1 MKVILIILRLQKNPL
16 ITLDK
21 LRTLI
26 IFLLLLLSCD
36 FNYESNDNIVA
47 RAGEKTMTNEELIE
61 KLPKIINSEDSLI
74 ISNKIINNWALNQ
87 LLIKNA
93 EINLSSEEVEK
104 IEKISREYYNDLL
117 ISTYKNKVA
126 SYNSDT
132 LVLDDEISEYYNSNF
147 DNFIL
152 YEDIIKGRYVRLNKN
167 NFNLNEIKRR
177 FKRFNEQDL
186 TFFDSISLQL
196 LNYSLNDT
204 TWVNKDLFFN
214 KIPVLKDEEIDRIV
228 KKTLYVVKEDSLDV
242 YLIKINDFIVINDKA
257 PLDYIYN
264 RIEELIK
271 NKKRVDF
278 IKKFETETIE
288 NAKLENNFEIIK

>member
-1 MKVILIILRLQKNPL
+1 MRVILIILRLQKNLL

-21 LRTLI
+21 LRKLFI
-26 IFLLLLLSCD
+26 LLLLILSCD
-36 FNYESNDNIVA
+36 FNTELNDNIVA
-47 RAGEKTMTNEELIE
+47 RVGDKTLSKEDLIN
-61 KLPKIINSEDSLI
+61 KLPKIVNSEDSII

-87 LLIKNA
+87 LLIENA
-93 EINLSSEEVEK
+93 EINLSNEEVEK
-104 IEKISREYYNDLL
+104 IEKISNDYYNDLL
-117 ISTYKNKVA
+117 ISTYKNKLA

-132 LVLDDEISEYYNSNF
+132 LVLDDEISEYYDSNF
-147 DNFIL
+147 ENFLL

-177 FKRFNEQDL
+177 FRRFNEQDL

-214 KIPVLKDEEIDRIV
+214 KIPVLKDEEIERIV

-242 YLIKINDFIVINDKA
+242 YLIKINDFIDINDKA

-288 NAKLENNFEIIK
+288 NAKIENNFEIIK

>member
-1 MKVILIILRLQKNPL
+1 MKAILIILQSQKNPL

-21 LRTLI
+21 LRTLL

-47 RAGEKTMTNEELIE
+47 RAGEKTLTNEELIE

-74 ISNKIINNWALNQ
+74 ISNKIIKNWALNQ

-104 IEKISREYYNDLL
+104 IKKISSEYYNDLL
-117 ISTYKNKVA
+117 ISTYKNKIA

-147 DNFIL
+147 DNFLL

-177 FKRFNEQDL
+177 FRRFNEQDL

-196 LNYSLNDT
+196 LNYSLNDS

-214 KIPVLKDEEIDRIV
+214 KIPVLKDEEIERIV

-242 YLIKINDFIVINDKA
+242 YLIKINDFIGINDKA

-271 NKKRVDF
+271 NKKKVDF
-278 IKKFETETIE
+278 IKKFEIETIE

>member
-1 MKVILIILRLQKNPL
+1 MKAILIILQSQKNPL

-21 LRTLI
+21 LRTLL

-47 RAGEKTMTNEELIE
+47 RAGEKTLTNEELIE

-74 ISNKIINNWALNQ
+74 ISNKIINDWALNQ

-117 ISTYKNKVA
+117 ISTYKNKIA

-147 DNFIL
+147 DNFLL

-177 FKRFNEQDL
+177 FRRFNEQDL

-196 LNYSLNDT
+196 LNYSLNDS

-214 KIPVLKDEEIDRIV
+214 KIPVLKDEEIERIV

-242 YLIKINDFIVINDKA
+242 YLIKINDFIGINGKA
-257 PLDYIYN
+257 PLDYIYY

-271 NKKRVDF
+271 NKKKVDF

>member
-47 RAGEKTMTNEELIE
+47 RAGEKTMTNKELIE

-117 ISTYKNKVA
+117 ISTYKNKIA

-147 DNFIL
+147 DNFLL

-177 FKRFNEQDL
+177 FRRFNEQDL

-196 LNYSLNDT
+196 LNYSLNDS

-214 KIPVLKDEEIDRIV
+214 KIPVLKDEEIERIV

>member
-1 MKVILIILRLQKNPL
+1 MKAILIILQSQKNPL

-21 LRTLI
+21 LRTLL
-26 IFLLLLLSCD
+26 IFLLLLFSCD

-47 RAGEKTMTNEELIE
+47 RAGEKTLTNEELIE

-74 ISNKIINNWALNQ
+74 ISNKIINDWALNQ

-104 IEKISREYYNDLL
+104 IKKISSEYYNDLL
-117 ISTYKNKVA
+117 ISTYKNKIA

-147 DNFIL
+147 DNFLL

-177 FKRFNEQDL
+177 FRRFNEQDL

-214 KIPVLKDEEIDRIV
+214 KIPVLKDEEIERIV

-242 YLIKINDFIVINDKA
+242 YLIKINDFIGINDKA
-257 PLDYIYN
+257 PLDYIYY

-271 NKKRVDF
+271 NKKKVDF

>member
-1 MKVILIILRLQKNPL
+1 MRVILIILRLQKNLL

-21 LRTLI
+21 LRKLFI
-26 IFLLLLLSCD
+26 LLLLILSCD
-36 FNYESNDNIVA
+36 FNTELNDNIVA
-47 RAGEKTMTNEELIE
+47 RVGDKTLSKEDLIN
-61 KLPKIINSEDSLI
+61 KLPKIVNSEDSII

-87 LLIKNA
+87 LLIDNA
-93 EINLSSEEVEK
+93 EINLSNEEVEK
-104 IEKISREYYNDLL
+104 IEKISNDYYNDLL
-117 ISTYKNKVA
+117 ISTYKNKLA

-132 LVLDDEISEYYNSNF
+132 LVLDDEISEYYDSNF
-147 DNFIL
+147 ENFLL

-177 FKRFNEQDL
+177 FRRFNEQDL

-204 TWVNKDLFFN
+204 IWVNKDLFFN
-214 KIPVLKDEEIDRIV
+214 KIPVLKDEEIERIV

-242 YLIKINDFIVINDKA
+242 YLIKINDFIDINDKA

-288 NAKLENNFEIIK
+288 NAKIENNFEIIK

>member
-47 RAGEKTMTNEELIE
+47 RVGEKTMTNEELIE

>member
-126 SYNSDT
+126 SYNSET

>member
-1 MKVILIILRLQKNPL
+1 MR
-16 ITLDK
+16 K
-21 LRTLI
+21 LF
-26 IFLLLLLSCD
+26 IFLLLILSCD
-36 FNYESNDNIVA
+36 FNTELNDNIIA
-47 RAGEKTMTNEELIE
+47 RVGDKTLSKKDLID
-61 KLPKIINSEDSLI
+61 KLPKNINSDDSII

-87 LLIKNA
+87 LLIDNA

-104 IEKISREYYNDLL
+104 IEKISSDYYNDLL

-132 LVLDDEISEYYNSNF
+132 LVLDDEISKYYDSNF
-147 DNFIL
+147 ENFLL

-177 FKRFNEQDL
+177 FRRFNEQDL

-214 KIPVLKDEEIDRIV
+214 KIPVLKDEEIERIV

-242 YLIKINDFIVINDKA
+242 YLIKINDFIGINDKA
-257 PLDYIYN
+257 PLDYIYY

-288 NAKLENNFEIIK
+288 NAKIENNFEIIK

>member
-1 MKVILIILRLQKNPL
+1 MKAILIILQSQKNPL

-21 LRTLI
+21 LRTLL

-47 RAGEKTMTNEELIE
+47 RAGEKTLTNEELIE

-74 ISNKIINNWALNQ
+74 ISNKIINDWALNQ

-104 IEKISREYYNDLL
+104 IEKISSEYYNDLL
-117 ISTYKNKVA
+117 ISTYKNKIA

-147 DNFIL
+147 DNFLL

-177 FKRFNEQDL
+177 FRRFNEQDL

-196 LNYSLNDT
+196 LNYSLNDS

-214 KIPVLKDEEIDRIV
+214 KIPVLKDEEIERIV

-242 YLIKINDFIVINDKA
+242 YLIKINDFIGINDKA
-257 PLDYIYN
+257 PLDYIYY

-288 NAKLENNFEIIK
+288 NAKI

>member
-47 RAGEKTMTNEELIE
+47 RAGEKTMTNKELIE

-93 EINLSSEEVEK
+93 EINLSSKEVEK

-147 DNFIL
+147 DNFLL

>member
-1 MKVILIILRLQKNPL
+1 MRVILITLRLQKNLL

-21 LRTLI
+21 LRKLF
-26 IFLLLLLSCD
+26 IFLLLILSCD
-36 FNYESNDNIVA
+36 FNTELNDNIIA
-47 RAGEKTMTNEELIE
+47 RVGDKTLSKKDLID
-61 KLPKIINSEDSLI
+61 KLPKNINSDDSII

-87 LLIKNA
+87 LLIDNA

-104 IEKISREYYNDLL
+104 IEKISSDYYNDLL

-132 LVLDDEISEYYNSNF
+132 LVLDVEIYEYYDSNF
-147 DNFIL
+147 ENFLL

-177 FKRFNEQDL
+177 FRRFNEQDL

-214 KIPVLKDEEIDRIV
+214 KIPVLKDEEIERIV

-242 YLIKINDFIVINDKA
+242 YLIKINDFIDINDKA

-271 NKKRVDF
+271 NKKKVDF

-288 NAKLENNFEIIK
+288 NAKIENNFEIIK

>member
-1 MKVILIILRLQKNPL
+1 MRVILITLRLQKNLL

-21 LRTLI
+21 LRKLF
-26 IFLLLLLSCD
+26 IFLLLILSCD
-36 FNYESNDNIVA
+36 FNTESNDNIVA
-47 RAGEKTMTNEELIE
+47 IVGDKTLSKEDLIN
-61 KLPKIINSEDSLI
+61 KLPKIVNSEDSII

-87 LLIKNA
+87 LLIDNA

-104 IEKISREYYNDLL
+104 IEKISSDYYNDLL

-132 LVLDDEISEYYNSNF
+132 LVLDDEISKYYDSNF
-147 DNFIL
+147 ENFLL

-177 FKRFNEQDL
+177 FRRFNEQDL

-214 KIPVLKDEEIDRIV
+214 KIPVLKDEEIERIV

-242 YLIKINDFIVINDKA
+242 YLIKINDFIDINDKA

-271 NKKRVDF
+271 NKKKVDF

-288 NAKLENNFEIIK
+288 NAKIENNFEIIK

>member
-1 MKVILIILRLQKNPL
+1 MKVILTTLRLQKNLL
-16 ITLDK
+16 ITLVK
-21 LRTLI
+21 LRKLLFFLI
-26 IFLLLLLSCD
+26 LLLSCN
-36 FNYESNDNIVA
+36 FNTESNDNIVA
-47 RAGEKTMTNEELIE
+47 RAGEKTLTKEELID
-61 KLPKIINSEDSLI
+61 KLPKIINLEDSII

-87 LLIKNA
+87 LLIENA
-93 EINLSSEEVEK
+93 EINLSSEEIEK
-104 IEKISREYYNDLL
+104 IEKISSEYYNDLL

-132 LVLDDEISEYYNSNF
+132 LVLDNEISEYYNSNF
-147 DNFIL
+147 DNFLL

-177 FKRFNEQDL
+177 FRRFNEQDL

-214 KIPVLKDEEIDRIV
+214 KIPVLKDDEIERIV

-242 YLIKINDFIVINDKA
+242 YLIKINDFIGINDKA

-264 RIEELIK
+264 RIEELVK
-271 NKKRVDF
+271 NKKKVDF

>member
-1 MKVILIILRLQKNPL
+1 MKAILIILQSQKNPL

-21 LRTLI
+21 LRTLL
-26 IFLLLLLSCD
+26 IFLLLLFSCD

-47 RAGEKTMTNEELIE
+47 RAGEKTLTNEELIE

-74 ISNKIINNWALNQ
+74 ISNKIINDWALNQ

-104 IEKISREYYNDLL
+104 IEKISSEYYNDLL
-117 ISTYKNKVA
+117 ISTYKNKIA

-147 DNFIL
+147 DNFLL

-177 FKRFNEQDL
+177 FRRFNEQDL

-214 KIPVLKDEEIDRIV
+214 KIPVLKDEEIERIV

-242 YLIKINDFIVINDKA
+242 YLIKINDFIGINDKA

-271 NKKRVDF
+271 NKKKVDF

>member
-1 MKVILIILRLQKNPL
+1 MKAILIILQSQKNPL

-21 LRTLI
+21 LRTLL

-47 RAGEKTMTNEELIE
+47 RAGEKTLTNEELIE

-74 ISNKIINNWALNQ
+74 ISNKIINDWALNQ

-93 EINLSSEEVEK
+93 EINLSSKEVEK

-132 LVLDDEISEYYNSNF
+132 LVLDDEISDYYNSNF
-147 DNFIL
+147 DNFLL

-177 FKRFNEQDL
+177 FRRFNEQDL

-196 LNYSLNDT
+196 LNYSLNDS

-214 KIPVLKDEEIDRIV
+214 KIPVLKDEEIERIV

-242 YLIKINDFIVINDKA
+242 YLIKINDFIGINDKA
-257 PLDYIYN
+257 PLDYIYY

-271 NKKRVDF
+271 NKKKVDF

>member
-1 MKVILIILRLQKNPL
+1 MKVILIILRLQKNLL

-74 ISNKIINNWALNQ
+74 ISNKIIKNWALNQ

-104 IEKISREYYNDLL
+104 IKKISSEYYNDLL
-117 ISTYKNKVA
+117 ISTYKNKIA

-147 DNFIL
+147 DNFLL

-177 FKRFNEQDL
+177 FRRFNEQDL

-196 LNYSLNDT
+196 LNYSLNDS

-214 KIPVLKDEEIDRIV
+214 KIPVLKDEEIERIV

-242 YLIKINDFIVINDKA
+242 YLIKINDFIGINDKA

-271 NKKRVDF
+271 NKKKVDF
-278 IKKFETETIE
+278 IKKFEIETIE

>member
-47 RAGEKTMTNEELIE
+47 RVGEKTMTNEELIE
-61 KLPKIINSEDSLI
+61 KIPKIINSEDSLI

-126 SYNSDT
+126 SYNSET

>member
-1 MKVILIILRLQKNPL
+1 MKVIHTTLRSQKNLL

-21 LRTLI
+21 LRKLLFFLI
-26 IFLLLLLSCD
+26 LLLSCN
-36 FNYESNDNIVA
+36 FNTESNDNIVA
-47 RAGEKTMTNEELIE
+47 RAGEKTLTKEELID
-61 KLPKIINSEDSLI
+61 KLPKIINLEDSII

-87 LLIKNA
+87 LLIENA
-93 EINLSSEEVEK
+93 EINLSSEEIEK
-104 IEKISREYYNDLL
+104 IEKISSEYYNDLL

-132 LVLDDEISEYYNSNF
+132 LVLDNEISEYYNSNF
-147 DNFIL
+147 DNFLL

-177 FKRFNEQDL
+177 FRRFNEQDL

-214 KIPVLKDEEIDRIV
+214 KIPVLKDDEIERIV

-242 YLIKINDFIVINDKA
+242 YLIKINDFIGINDKA

-264 RIEELIK
+264 RIEELVK
-271 NKKRVDF
+271 NKKKVDF

-288 NAKLENNFEIIK
+288 NAKIENNFEIIK

>member
-1 MKVILIILRLQKNPL
+1 MRVILITLRLQKNLL

-21 LRTLI
+21 LRKLF
-26 IFLLLLLSCD
+26 IFLLLILSCD
-36 FNYESNDNIVA
+36 FNTELNDNIIA
-47 RAGEKTMTNEELIE
+47 RVGDKTLSKKDLID
-61 KLPKIINSEDSLI
+61 KLPKNINSDDSII

-87 LLIKNA
+87 LLIDNA

-104 IEKISREYYNDLL
+104 IEKISSDYYNDLL

-132 LVLDDEISEYYNSNF
+132 LVLDDEISKYYDSNF
-147 DNFIL
+147 ENFLL

-177 FKRFNEQDL
+177 FRRFNEQDL

-214 KIPVLKDEEIDRIV
+214 KIPVLKDEEIERIV

-242 YLIKINDFIVINDKA
+242 YLIKINDFIGINDKA
-257 PLDYIYN
+257 PIDYIYY

-288 NAKLENNFEIIK
+288 NAKIENNFEIIK

>member
-1 MKVILIILRLQKNPL
+1 MKAILIILQLQKNPL

-21 LRTLI
+21 LRTLL

-47 RAGEKTMTNEELIE
+47 RAGEKTLTNEELIK

-74 ISNKIINNWALNQ
+74 ISNKIINDWALNQ

-93 EINLSSEEVEK
+93 EINLSIKEVEK

-147 DNFIL
+147 DNFLL

-177 FKRFNEQDL
+177 FRRFNEQDL

-196 LNYSLNDT
+196 LNYSLNDS

-214 KIPVLKDEEIDRIV
+214 KIPVLKDEEIERIV

-242 YLIKINDFIVINDKA
+242 YLIKINDFIGINDKA
-257 PLDYIYN
+257 PLDYIYY

-271 NKKRVDF
+271 NKKKVDF

>member
-1 MKVILIILRLQKNPL
+1 MKAILIILQSQKNPL

-21 LRTLI
+21 LRTLL
-26 IFLLLLLSCD
+26 IFLLLLFSCD

-47 RAGEKTMTNEELIE
+47 RAGEKTLTNEELIE

-74 ISNKIINNWALNQ
+74 ISNKIINDWALNQ

-104 IEKISREYYNDLL
+104 IEKISSEYYNDLL
-117 ISTYKNKVA
+117 ISTYKNKIA

-147 DNFIL
+147 DNFLL

-177 FKRFNEQDL
+177 FRRFNEQDL

-214 KIPVLKDEEIDRIV
+214 KIPVLKDEEIERIV

-242 YLIKINDFIVINDKA
+242 YLIKINDFIGINDKA

-271 NKKRVDF
+271 NKKKVDF
-278 IKKFETETIE
+278 IKKFEIETIE

>member
-1 MKVILIILRLQKNPL
+1 MKAILIILQSQKNPL

-26 IFLLLLLSCD
+26 VFLLLLFSCD
-36 FNYESNDNIVA
+36 FNYESKDNIVA

-74 ISNKIINNWALNQ
+74 ISNKIIKNWALNQ

-104 IEKISREYYNDLL
+104 IKKISSEYYNDLL
-117 ISTYKNKVA
+117 ISTYKNKIA

-147 DNFIL
+147 DNFLL

-177 FKRFNEQDL
+177 FRRFNEQDL

-196 LNYSLNDT
+196 LNYSLNDS

-214 KIPVLKDEEIDRIV
+214 KIPVLKDEEIERIV

-242 YLIKINDFIVINDKA
+242 YLIKINDFIGINDKA

-271 NKKRVDF
+271 NKKKVDF
-278 IKKFETETIE
+278 IKKFEIETIE

>member
-1 MKVILIILRLQKNPL
+1 MKVILIILRLQKNLL

-26 IFLLLLLSCD
+26 IFLLFLFSCD

-74 ISNKIINNWALNQ
+74 ISNKIIKNWALNQ

-104 IEKISREYYNDLL
+104 IKKISSEYYNDLL
-117 ISTYKNKVA
+117 ISTYKNKIA

-147 DNFIL
+147 DNFLL

-177 FKRFNEQDL
+177 FRRFNEQDL

-196 LNYSLNDT
+196 LNYSLNDS

-214 KIPVLKDEEIDRIV
+214 KIPVLKDEEIERIV

-242 YLIKINDFIVINDKA
+242 YLIKINDFIGINDKA

-264 RIEELIK
+264 RIEELVK
-271 NKKRVDF
+271 NKKKVDF

>member
-1 MKVILIILRLQKNPL
+1 MKAILIILQLQKNPQ

-21 LRTLI
+21 LRTLL

-47 RAGEKTMTNEELIE
+47 RAGEKTLTNEELIE

-74 ISNKIINNWALNQ
+74 ISNKIINDWALNQ

-147 DNFIL
+147 DNFLL

-177 FKRFNEQDL
+177 FRRFNEQDL

-214 KIPVLKDEEIDRIV
+214 KIPVLKDEEIERIV

-242 YLIKINDFIVINDKA
+242 YLIKINDFIGINGKA
-257 PLDYIYN
+257 PLDYIYY

-271 NKKRVDF
+271 NKKKVDF

>member
-1 MKVILIILRLQKNPL
+1 MKVIHTTLRLQKNLL

-21 LRTLI
+21 LRKLLFFLI
-26 IFLLLLLSCD
+26 LLLSCN
-36 FNYESNDNIVA
+36 FNTESNDNIVA
-47 RAGEKTMTNEELIE
+47 RAGEKTLTKEELID
-61 KLPKIINSEDSLI
+61 KLPKIINLEDSII

-87 LLIKNA
+87 LLIENA
-93 EINLSSEEVEK
+93 EINLSSEEIEK
-104 IEKISREYYNDLL
+104 IEKISSEYYNDLL

-132 LVLDDEISEYYNSNF
+132 LVLDNEISEYYNSNF
-147 DNFIL
+147 DNFLL

-177 FKRFNEQDL
+177 FRRFNEQDL

-214 KIPVLKDEEIDRIV
+214 KIPVLKDDEIERIV

-242 YLIKINDFIVINDKA
+242 YLIKINDFIGINDKA
-257 PLDYIYN
+257 PLEYIYN
-264 RIEELIK
+264 RIEELVK
-271 NKKRVDF
+271 NKKKVDF

>member
-1 MKVILIILRLQKNPL
+1 MRVILITLRLQKNLL

-21 LRTLI
+21 LRKLF
-26 IFLLLLLSCD
+26 IFLLLILSCD
-36 FNYESNDNIVA
+36 FNTELNDNIIA
-47 RAGEKTMTNEELIE
+47 RVGDKTLSKKDLID
-61 KLPKIINSEDSLI
+61 KLPKNINSDDSII

-87 LLIKNA
+87 LLIDNA

-104 IEKISREYYNDLL
+104 IEKISSDYYNDLL
-117 ISTYKNKVA
+117 ISTYKNKIA

-132 LVLDDEISEYYNSNF
+132 LVLDDEISKYYDSNF
-147 DNFIL
+147 ENFLL

-177 FKRFNEQDL
+177 FRRFNEQDL

-196 LNYSLNDT
+196 LNYSLNDS

-214 KIPVLKDEEIDRIV
+214 KIPVLKDEEIERIV

-242 YLIKINDFIVINDKA
+242 YLIKINDFIGINDKA
-257 PLDYIYN
+257 PIDYIYY

-288 NAKLENNFEIIK
+288 NAKIENNFEIIK

>member
-1 MKVILIILRLQKNPL
+1 MKVIHTTLRLQKNLL

-21 LRTLI
+21 LRKLLFFLI
-26 IFLLLLLSCD
+26 LLLSCN
-36 FNYESNDNIVA
+36 FNTESNDNIVA
-47 RAGEKTMTNEELIE
+47 RAGEKTLTKEELID
-61 KLPKIINSEDSLI
+61 KLPKIINLEDSII

-87 LLIKNA
+87 LLIENA
-93 EINLSSEEVEK
+93 EINLSSEEIKK
-104 IEKISREYYNDLL
+104 IEKISSEYYYDLL

-132 LVLDDEISEYYNSNF
+132 LVLDNEISEYYNSNF
-147 DNFIL
+147 DNFLL

-177 FKRFNEQDL
+177 FRRFNEQDL

-214 KIPVLKDEEIDRIV
+214 KIPVLKDDEIERIV

-242 YLIKINDFIVINDKA
+242 YLIKINDFIGINDKA

-264 RIEELIK
+264 RIEELVK
-271 NKKRVDF
+271 NKKKVDF

>member
-74 ISNKIINNWALNQ
+74 ISNKIIKNWALNQ

-104 IEKISREYYNDLL
+104 IEKISSEYYNDLL

-147 DNFIL
+147 DNFLL

-177 FKRFNEQDL
+177 FRRFNEQDL

-214 KIPVLKDEEIDRIV
+214 KIPVLKDEEIERIV

-242 YLIKINDFIVINDKA
+242 YLIKINDFIGINDKA

-271 NKKRVDF
+271 NKKKVDF
-278 IKKFETETIE
+278 IKKFETEIIE

>member
-1 MKVILIILRLQKNPL
+1 MKKLLTIAFAFGLIY
-16 ITLDK
+16 
-21 LRTLI
+21 
-26 IFLLLLLSCD
+26 FLPQQMHA
-36 FNYESNDNIVA
+36 N
-47 RAGEKTMTNEELIE
+47 
-61 KLPKIINSEDSLI
+61 
-74 ISNKIINNWALNQ
+74 LNQ
-87 LLIKNA
+87 EQEEDVEVVEAPAEEIQEEPQMTVAEAPSVGFTQELKNRFIEGGPGFMGIVLACLILGLA
-93 EINLSSEEVEK
+93 IA
-104 IEKISREYYNDLL
+104 IL

-132 LVLDDEISEYYNSNF
+132 LVLDDEISKYYDSNF
-147 DNFIL
+147 ENFLL

-177 FKRFNEQDL
+177 FRRFNEQDL

-214 KIPVLKDEEIDRIV
+214 KIPVIKDEEIERIV

-242 YLIKINDFIVINDKA
+242 YLIKINDFININDKA

-288 NAKLENNFEIIK
+288 NAKIENNFEIIK

>member
-1 MKVILIILRLQKNPL
+1 MKAILIILQSQKNPL

-21 LRTLI
+21 LRTLL

-47 RAGEKTMTNEELIE
+47 RAGEKTLTNEELIE

-74 ISNKIINNWALNQ
+74 ISNKIINDWALNQ

-93 EINLSSEEVEK
+93 EINLSSKEVEK

-132 LVLDDEISEYYNSNF
+132 LVLDDEISDYYNSNF
-147 DNFIL
+147 DNFLL

-177 FKRFNEQDL
+177 FRRFNEQDL

-196 LNYSLNDT
+196 LNYSLNDS

-214 KIPVLKDEEIDRIV
+214 KIPVLKDEEIERIV

-242 YLIKINDFIVINDKA
+242 YLIKINDFIGINGKA
-257 PLDYIYN
+257 PLDYIYY

-271 NKKRVDF
+271 NKKKVDF

>member
-1 MKVILIILRLQKNPL
+1 MKVIHTTLRLQKNLL

-21 LRTLI
+21 LRKLLFFLI
-26 IFLLLLLSCD
+26 LLLSCN
-36 FNYESNDNIVA
+36 FNTESNDNIVA
-47 RAGEKTMTNEELIE
+47 RAGEKTLTKEELID
-61 KLPKIINSEDSLI
+61 KLPKIINLEDSII

-87 LLIKNA
+87 LLIENA
-93 EINLSSEEVEK
+93 EINLSSEEIEK
-104 IEKISREYYNDLL
+104 IEKISSEYYNDLL

-132 LVLDDEISEYYNSNF
+132 LVLDNEISEYYNSNF
-147 DNFIL
+147 DNFLL

-177 FKRFNEQDL
+177 FRRFNEQDL

-214 KIPVLKDEEIDRIV
+214 KIPVLKDDEIERIV

-242 YLIKINDFIVINDKA
+242 YLIKINDFIGINDKA

-264 RIEELIK
+264 RIEELVK
-271 NKKRVDF
+271 NKKKVDF

>member
-1 MKVILIILRLQKNPL
+1 MKVILTTLRSQKNLL

-21 LRTLI
+21 LRKLLFFLI
-26 IFLLLLLSCD
+26 LLLSCN
-36 FNYESNDNIVA
+36 FNTESNDNIVA
-47 RAGEKTMTNEELIE
+47 RAGEKTLTKEELID
-61 KLPKIINSEDSLI
+61 KLPKIINLEDSII

-87 LLIKNA
+87 LLIENA
-93 EINLSSEEVEK
+93 EINLSSEEIKK
-104 IEKISREYYNDLL
+104 IEKISSEYYYDLL

-132 LVLDDEISEYYNSNF
+132 LVLDNEISEYYNSNF
-147 DNFIL
+147 DNFLL

-177 FKRFNEQDL
+177 FRRFNEQDL

-214 KIPVLKDEEIDRIV
+214 KIPVLKDDEIERIV

-242 YLIKINDFIVINDKA
+242 YLIKINDFIGINDKA

-264 RIEELIK
+264 RIEELVK
-271 NKKRVDF
+271 NKKKVDF

-288 NAKLENNFEIIK
+288 NAKIENNFKIIK

>member
-1 MKVILIILRLQKNPL
+1 MRVILITLRLQKNLL

-21 LRTLI
+21 LRKLF
-26 IFLLLLLSCD
+26 IFLLLILSCD
-36 FNYESNDNIVA
+36 FNTELNDNIIA
-47 RAGEKTMTNEELIE
+47 RVGDKTLSKKDLID
-61 KLPKIINSEDSLI
+61 KLPKNINSDDSII

-87 LLIKNA
+87 LLIDNA

-104 IEKISREYYNDLL
+104 IEKISSDYYNDLL

-132 LVLDDEISEYYNSNF
+132 LVLDDEISKYYDSNF
-147 DNFIL
+147 ENFLL

-177 FKRFNEQDL
+177 FRRFNEQDL

-204 TWVNKDLFFN
+204 IWVNKDLFFN
-214 KIPVLKDEEIDRIV
+214 KIPVLKDEEIERIV

-242 YLIKINDFIVINDKA
+242 YLIKINDFIDINDKA

-288 NAKLENNFEIIK
+288 NAKIENNFEIIK